1 MSVSGISFLSNA
13 AASSDAGPA
22 ASAQSETHAAFANAM
37 AGANKPAMKSVDAR
51 TQRDDGADRSKASK
65 AKDDHDDDSK
75 PEKADSAA
83 PQPGNAVA
91 SPAAGAVATPKD
103 DQPTKAKGDA
113 AVRGAAGDA
122 SRTPAQATDSAPDM
136 VAELVDPSFVAPV
149 LAALNEAVAAGQGDK
164 PATADPAGVTSDPA
178 PVTTAQPAPQPDAA
192 SPLPTTA
199 ALMAARAAATPAAQT
214 AEAREATPSNRK
226 ARDAAAADKTA
237 STDSLSIDSPSTVA
251 QTPTV
256 GAPKSDAAAMP
267 LPGASQQLANGGA
280 DRQLD
285 LAKQGA
291 WLDGLARDIASTGDS
306 SSTLRFQ
313 VAPQHLGTVQV
324 EMTRGADGAA
334 VTLTASSESA
344 RTMLADARPQL
355 VAEAKA
361 QGIHIANA
369 QVDVSADSR
378 QPGSG
383 SQPEQRH
390 DPRGQTGFSSQMGSG
405 GNDNGRS
412 QTRSQPIAVNQTP
425 DGRADAP
432 AQEADSASAAEPADG
447 MYA

>member
-1 MSVSGISFLSNA
+1 
-13 AASSDAGPA
+13 
-22 ASAQSETHAAFANAM
+22 
-37 AGANKPAMKSVDAR
+37 
-51 TQRDDGADRSKASK
+51 
-65 AKDDHDDDSK
+65 
-75 PEKADSAA
+75 
-83 PQPGNAVA
+83 
-91 SPAAGAVATPKD
+91 
-103 DQPTKAKGDA
+103 
-113 AVRGAAGDA
+113 
-122 SRTPAQATDSAPDM
+122 M

-164 PATADPAGVTSDPA
+164 PTTADPTAATPNAV
-178 PVTTAQPAPQPDAA
+178 PVTAPQPAPQPEAA
-192 SPLPTTA
+192 APLPTTA

-214 AEAREATPSNRK
+214 VEARDATPPSRK

-237 STDSLSIDSPSTVA
+237 SIDSLSTVA
-251 QTPTV
+251 ASAPTTV
-256 GAPKSDAAAMP
+256 DAPKSDAAAMP

-378 QPGSG
+378 QSGSG
-383 SQPEQRH
+383 AQPEQRH
-390 DPRGQTGFSSQMGSG
+390 DPRGQTGLSSQMGSG

-432 AQEADSASAAEPADG
+432 AQEADSASTAAPADG

>member
-13 AASSDAGPA
+13 AASSDAGQA
-22 ASAQSETHAAFANAM
+22 LSAQSDTHAAFANAM
-37 AGANKPAMKSVDAR
+37 AGANKPAMKPVEAR
-51 TQRDDGADRSKASK
+51 TQRDDGADRSRPSK

-75 PEKADSAA
+75 PAKADSTA

-91 SPAAGAVATPKD
+91 QPAAGAPGTPKD
-103 DQPTKAKGDA
+103 DRPTKAKGDT
-113 AVRGAAGDA
+113 AVRGAAGDT
-122 SRTPAQATDSAPDM
+122 SRTPEQAADAPPET
-136 VAELVDPSFVAPV
+136 ATEFVDPTFVAPV

-164 PATADPAGVTSDPA
+164 PTTMADPTAATSDAAPA
-178 PVTTAQPAPQPDAA
+178 TTSQPEAA
-192 SPLPTTA
+192 APLPTTA
-199 ALMAARAAATPAAQT
+199 ALMAARAAATPAAQA
-214 AEAREATPSNRK
+214 AETRDATPPSRK
-226 ARDAAAADKTA
+226 ARDTAAADKTA
-237 STDSLSIDSPSTVA
+237 SIDSLSTVA
-251 QTPTV
+251 QAAPTTV
-256 GAPKSDAAAMP
+256 DAPKSDAAAP
-267 LPGASQQLANGGA
+267 SLPGASQQLANGGA

-324 EMTRGADGAA
+324 EMMRGADGAA

-361 QGIHIANA
+361 QGIHITNA
-369 QVDVSADSR
+369 QVDVSTDSR
-378 QPGSG
+378 QSGSG
-383 SQPEQRH
+383 AQPEQRH

-412 QTRSQPIAVNQTP
+412 QTRSQPIAVNQTA
-425 DGRADAP
+425 DGRADAS
-432 AQEADSASAAEPADG
+432 AQEAESASAAAPADG

>member
-13 AASSDAGPA
+13 TVSSDA
-22 ASAQSETHAAFANAM
+22 ASAPSAPADTHAAFANAM
-37 AGANKPAMKSVDAR
+37 ASARKPAPKPVEAKA
-51 TQRDDGADRSKASK
+51 QRDDGADRGKASK

-75 PEKADSAA
+75 QAKTDPTS
-83 PQPGNAVA
+83 PQSGNAIAQPVA
-91 SPAAGAVATPKD
+91 SAAGAPKD
-103 DQPTKAKGDA
+103 DQPAKAKGET
-113 AVRGAAGDA
+113 AVRGTAGDA
-122 SRTPAQATDSAPDM
+122 ARAPTPTTDAAPET

-149 LAALNEAVAAGQGDK
+149 LAALKEAAAAGQGDK
-164 PATADPAGVTSDPA
+164 PATVDPVVAAPDPA
-178 PVTTAQPAPQPDAA
+178 PVATPQPAPQPEAA

-199 ALMAARAAATPAAQT
+199 ALMAARAATTPPAQT
-214 AEAREATPSNRK
+214 AEARDAAPPSRK

-237 STDSLSIDSPSTVA
+237 SIDSLATIAQA
-251 QTPTV
+251 QTID
-256 GAPKSDAAAMP
+256 APKGDAMIAP
-267 LPGASQQLANGGA
+267 QPGASQQLADGAA

-291 WLDGLARDIASTGDS
+291 WLDGLARDIAFTGDT

-324 EMTRGADGAA
+324 EMTRGVEGAA
-334 VTLTASSESA
+334 VTLTASSESS
-344 RTMLADARPQL
+344 RQMLADARPQL

-383 SQPEQRH
+383 AQPEQRH
-390 DPRGQTGFSSQMGSG
+390 EPRGQTSFSSQMGSG

-412 QTRSQPIAVNQTP
+412 QTRSQPIAVNQSS
-425 DGRADAP
+425 DGRADASV
-432 AQEADSASAAEPADG
+432 QEAESASAEPADG

>member
-1 MSVSGISFLSNA
+1 VQP
-13 AASSDAGPA
+13 D
-22 ASAQSETHAAFANAM
+22 THAAFANAM
-37 AGANKPAMKSVDAR
+37 AGANKPAMKPVEAR
-51 TQRDDGADRSKASK
+51 TQRNDGANRSKAPK
-65 AKDDHDDDSK
+65 AKDDHDDDSQ
-75 PEKADSAA
+75 PEKSDSAA
-83 PQPGNAVA
+83 SQTGNMVAQPVA
-91 SPAAGAVATPKD
+91 GAAGAPKD

-122 SRTPAQATDSAPDM
+122 SRTPAQAADAAPDAA
-136 VAELVDPSFVAPV
+136 AELVDPSFVAPV

-164 PATADPAGVTSDPA
+164 STTTADPAGVASDPA

-199 ALMAARAAATPAAQT
+199 ALMAARAAAAPAAQT
-214 AEAREATPSNRK
+214 ADARETATTSRK
-226 ARDAAAADKTA
+226 ARDAAAVDKTA
-237 STDSLSIDSPSTVA
+237 SIDSLSVDSLSTVA
-251 QTPTV
+251 QAPTV
-256 GAPKSDAAAMP
+256 DTPKSDAAAMP

-313 VAPQHLGTVQV
+313 VAPQHLGTVRV
-324 EMTRGADGAA
+324 EMTRGADGAG

-383 SQPEQRH
+383 AQPEQHH
-390 DPRGQTGFSSQMGSG
+390 DPRGQSSFSSQMGSG

-432 AQEADSASAAEPADG
+432 AQEAESVSAEPADG